1 MERRIITTEAM
12 EEDIRTEYSLRPQ
25 KLDEYIG
32 QEKAK
37 GNLKVYIE
45 AAKQRGEALD
55 HVLFYGPPG
64 LGKTT

>member
-45 AAKQRGEALD
+45 AAKQRGEAFL
-55 HVLFYGPPG
+55 Y
-64 LGKTT
+64 